1 MINRL
6 EQLYE
11 GKAKKIFK
19 TDEPGVFWVQYKDD
33 ATAFNGLKK
42 GTIENKSKYNNLIST
57 SIFKMLA
64 GAGIENH
71 FIELLSDTEML
82 VKEVKIIPIEVV
94 VRNITAGSLSKR
106 LGIAEGLAIETPLVE
121 FYYKDDELG
130 DPLITEGHVAMLKLA
145 TPEELELLKAMSLK
159 INTILLEY
167 FDTLGIKLVDYK
179 LEYGRTPE
187 GKVLLA
193 DEISPDTCRLWDKE
207 TGERLDKDR
216 FRRDMGKVE
225 EAYQEILGRVRG

>member
-1 MINRL
+1 MAKKL
-6 EQLYE
+6 EHLYE
-11 GKAKKIFK
+11 GKAKKIYA
-19 TDEPGVFWVQYKDD
+19 TDQPGVYWVEYKDD

-42 GTIENKSKYNNLIST
+42 GTIDNKGKYNNLISAT
-57 SIFKMLA
+57 IFKMLA
-64 GAGIENH
+64 SAGVENH
-71 FIELLSDTEML
+71 FVELINDNEML
-82 VKEVKIIPIEVV
+82 VKQVKIIPIEVV
-94 VRNITAGSLSKR
+94 VRNTTAGSLSKR
-106 LGIAEGLAIETPLVE
+106 LGIAEGLPIDPTLVE

-130 DPLITEGHVAMLKLA
+130 DPLITEGHIAMLKLA
-145 TPEELELLKAMSLK
+145 TPEEVAFLKEQSLK
-159 INTILLEY
+159 INAILVEY
-167 FDTLGIKLVDYK
+167 FDKLGIKLVDYK
-179 LEYGRTPE
+179 LEFGRTLD